1 MKRKPFASPLDTV
14 DLADTHADNDAAS
27 LAQPRRRTAM
37 KTALVGAAAVAFPFV
52 WTSSRAATKRIVV
65 RDDGGI
71 YNKAYDAVFYKP
83 FAKATGIEVV
93 GVQANAEPTAQIKSM
108 VEAGSY
114 TWDMAKIS
122 QPAILLL
129 TGGGK
134 EYLERHGLESDPV
147 IAKIPS
153 QYMSPFGVGTNI
165 YSTVLAYRTD
175 AFKGRKAPASW
186 ADLWNVK
193 DFPGRR
199 AIRKYPF
206 DTIEEALLADGVAP
220 ASVYPCDFD
229 RAFKSLD
236 KIAKHVDVWWTTG
249 AQLEQMLGSGEV
261 DMVAT
266 WASRAQSAQAN
277 GAPVEIVWNQ
287 NIWGCDNWSILKG
300 TPNAGA
306 CREFIKFVSD
316 PKRQA
321 ELTKFFPAGLTQ
333 PEAFNYVKPE
343 IAKHCPTFPENMK
356 SGVQINAKFWQQNQS
371 VALERFN
378 RWILT

>member
-1 MKRKPFASPLDTV
+1 MKPKHNDSTTLANASRRSLIKAAGV
-14 DLADTHADNDAAS
+14 GIAAS
-27 LAQPRRRTAM
+27 
-37 KTALVGAAAVAFPFV
+37 AFPFV
-52 WTSSRAATKRIVV
+52 WTPSRAASKRIVV

-71 YNKAYDAVFYKP
+71 YTKAYGAVYYKP
-83 FAKATGIEVV
+83 FFEKTGIEVV

-129 TGGGK
+129 TSGGK
-134 EYLERHGLESDPV
+134 EYLEKHNLESDPT
-147 IAKIPS
+147 IARIPK
-153 QYMSPFGVGTNI
+153 QYMSPYGVGTNV

-175 AFKGRKAPASW
+175 AFKGRKAPSSW

-199 AIRKYPF
+199 SMRKYPF
-206 DTIEEALLADGVAP
+206 DTIEEALMADGVP
-220 ASVYPCDFD
+220 TSQVYPCNLD

-236 KIAKHVDVWWTTG
+236 KVSKHIDVWWTSG
-249 AQLEQMLGSGEV
+249 AQVEQMLNSGEV
-261 DMVAT
+261 AMVAT
-266 WASRAQSAQAN
+266 WCSRAQSAMAS
-277 GAPVEIVWNQ
+277 GSPVGIVWNQ

-300 TPNAGA
+300 TPNADA

-321 ELTKFFPAGLTQ
+321 ALTEYFPAGLTQ
-333 PEAFNYVKPE
+333 PESFNYVKPE
-343 IAKHCPTFPENMK
+343 VAKNCPTFPPNMK
-356 SGVQINAKFWQQNQS
+356 SGLHIDAKYWQETQS

-378 RWILT
+378 SWILA